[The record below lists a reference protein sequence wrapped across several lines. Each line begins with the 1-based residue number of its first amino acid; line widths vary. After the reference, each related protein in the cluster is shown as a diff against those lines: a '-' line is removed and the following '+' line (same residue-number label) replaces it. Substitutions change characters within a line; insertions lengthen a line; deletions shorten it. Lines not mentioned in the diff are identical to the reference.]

1 MLKQLQIIT
10 KCYLISAV
18 ILTVLLVQS
27 VFSHFLMSSIS
38 QNVDE
43 QQSITLPTLEA
54 SYELKINII
63 QIQQWLSDISAT
75 RAMDGL
81 NDGLDE
87 ATNSYNQAV
96 KTIIELERLLP
107 EKSADLAKIKHA
119 LDTYFETGKTMANA
133 YITGGAHEGNKTM
146 SDFDAASETLQQHA
160 EALTGYINQLKDS
173 SNHNILADVKS
184 ASTSSLISFAISI
197 SVIVLLVYLL
207 KEWIIAPIKSLELV
221 FKKLNQGDANLHFRF
236 DNIEPNELGAIQY
249 AFNEFLA
256 KLQSMADSITQ
267 KVDVIYQDIEILD
280 KSASDVSAQTQELFK
295 RVELLASAMHELAAT
310 SEDVARAMENTSG
323 NVEGLNTYLNNGH
336 SLSEQTQEAT
346 LRVSERINESSN
358 VINQVENHT
367 TSIVAM
373 VDNIRAIA
381 EQTNLLALNAAI
393 EAARAGEQGRGFA
406 VVADEVRAL
415 ASRTQV
421 STVEI
426 NSIIQSLKSS
436 ASNAVDIMGV
446 SLREVDGCV
455 TLAVSGKDAMTSS
468 LKESDFVREQVFSV
482 VSSMEQQ
489 SKVVSDNSQNLYEI
503 NKSAEILEKA
513 IQNTVDRVNSLNT
526 QAGQLNKLARTFSK
540 TD

>member
-54 SYELKINII
+54 SYDLKINII

-87 ATNSYNQAV
+87 ATKSYNQAV

-482 VSSMEQQ
+482 ASSMEQQ

>member
-87 ATNSYNQAV
+87 ATKSYNQAV

-119 LDTYFETGKTMANA
+119 LDTYFETGKTMASA

-482 VSSMEQQ
+482 ASSMEQQ

>member
-27 VFSHFLMSSIS
+27 VFSHFLMSSIR

-87 ATNSYNQAV
+87 ATKSYNQAV

-160 EALTGYINQLKDS
+160 EALTAYINQLKDS

-346 LRVSERINESSN
+346 LRVSERINESST

-482 VSSMEQQ
+482 ASSMEQQ

>member
-87 ATNSYNQAV
+87 ATKSYNQAV

-197 SVIVLLVYLL
+197 FVIVLLIYLL

-455 TLAVSGKDAMTSS
+455 TLAMSGKDAMTSS

-482 VSSMEQQ
+482 ASSMEQQ

>member
-1 MLKQLQIIT
+1 
-10 KCYLISAV
+10 
-18 ILTVLLVQS
+18 
-27 VFSHFLMSSIS
+27 
-38 QNVDE
+38 
-43 QQSITLPTLEA
+43 
-54 SYELKINII
+54 
-63 QIQQWLSDISAT
+63 
-75 RAMDGL
+75 
-81 NDGLDE
+81 
-87 ATNSYNQAV
+87 
-96 KTIIELERLLP
+96 
-107 EKSADLAKIKHA
+107 
-119 LDTYFETGKTMANA
+119 
-133 YITGGAHEGNKTM
+133 M

-455 TLAVSGKDAMTSS
+455 TLGCPA
-468 LKESDFVREQVFSV
+468 
-482 VSSMEQQ
+482 
-489 SKVVSDNSQNLYEI
+489 
-503 NKSAEILEKA
+503 
-513 IQNTVDRVNSLNT
+513 
-526 QAGQLNKLARTFSK
+526 K
-540 TD
+540 TR